1 MRKLFAPALL
11 LAFALLPS
19 GMMSGASWAADRDTC
34 IAYAGQAT
42 SKAVEDAMAVC
53 GYSGDAWN
61 PGDFIGHLNWCLGAS
76 AQTVKAEQDK
86 RQAAVAKCDKCK
98 TYASGAVAAQTM
110 NDPEEKLKTTYAPQG
125 VKGNPFPLPPMACGY
140 SGDAWSGDFNAH
152 ARWCAGVSED
162 DARRETEKRNGL
174 ITICEG
180 CRNYAH
186 RAVAS
191 YLAIWPKC
199 RHFWSNPSMSDPRWS
214 TDHRNHFQWCMS
226 LPNNSRFSRADGE
239 HRARDLV
246 IEACNT
252 SQSKAPL
259 TIQTPTSVEAV
270 KKGPAKRATKRDSSS
285 NTATAVDARKPSAD
299 AVKASTKKQSARQQQ
314 LGDGSARRRRQHSV
328 GRGQLGRRGERRGE
342 VAQRLG
348 RSGTF
353 VVGRWWWRQRRGGA
367 RDDAQPQYD
376 RSRRLARAAP
386 VICCNSYTQ
395 FTVCV

>member
-1 MRKLFAPALL
+1 MFKAFKSKAFISKSLIRPVLL
-11 LAFALLPS
+11 LVFALLPS
-19 GMMSGASWAADRDTC
+19 GIVRAADRDTC

-76 AQTVKAEQDK
+76 AQTVKAEQDS
-86 RQAAVAKCDKCK
+86 RQAALNKCDKCK
-98 TYASGAVAAQTM
+98 TYASQAVAAQTM
-110 NDPEEKLKTTYAPQG
+110 NDPDETLKTTYAPQG

-140 SGDAWSGDFNAH
+140 SGDAWSSNFNAH

-199 RHFWSNPSMSDPRWS
+199 RHFWANPSMSDPRWS

-226 LPNNSRFSRADGE
+226 LPNHSRFSRADNE

-246 IEACNT
+246 IEACNA

-270 KKGPAKRATKRDSSS
+270 KKGPAKRATKRDTGSS
-285 NTATAVDARKPSAD
+285 TATAVDARKPSSD
-299 AVKASTKKQSARQQQ
+299 AVKASTKKQSGGSSSSAMDR
-314 LGDGSARRRRQHSV
+314 LGGGSSSPSGGAGSGGAGSA
-328 GRGQLGRRGERRGE
+328 
-342 VAQRLG
+342 AAKA
-348 RSGTF
+348 RSGA
-353 VVGRWWWRQRRGGA
+353 GE
-367 RDDAQPQYD
+367 
-376 RSRRLARAAP
+376 AAP
-386 VICCNSYTQ
+386 SSSGGGGGSGAAVPATMLNRN
-395 FTVCV
+395 TVAPGGPPERLR

>member
-1 MRKLFAPALL
+1 MSKAFISKSFISKSLIRPALL
-11 LAFALLPS
+11 LVLALLPS
-19 GMMSGASWAADRDTC
+19 GVVRAADRDTC

-76 AQTVKAEQDK
+76 AQTVKAQQDS

-98 TYASGAVAAQTM
+98 GYASQAVTAQTL
-110 NDPEEKLKTTYAPQG
+110 NDPEEKIKATYAPKG
-125 VKGNPFPLPPMACGY
+125 VKGNAFQRPSMTCGY
-140 SGDAWSGDFNAH
+140 TGDAWSGDFNAH
-152 ARWCAGVSED
+152 ARWCAGVSDD
-162 DARRETEKRNGL
+162 DARRETEKRDGF
-174 ITICEG
+174 IKICEG
-180 CRNYAH
+180 CRDYAH

-226 LPNNSRFSRADGE
+226 LPNYSRFNQADRE

-259 TIQTPTSVEAV
+259 TIQTSTSVEAV
-270 KKGPAKRATKRDSSS
+270 KKGPAKRATKRDTGS
-285 NTATAVDARKPSAD
+285 NTATAVDARKPSTD
-299 AVKASTKKQSARQQQ
+299 AVKASTKKQSSGSSSSAMDR
-314 LGDGSARRRRQHSV
+314 LGGSSSSPSGGASSGGAGSAAARS
-328 GRGQLGRRGERRGE
+328 
-342 VAQRLG
+342 
-348 RSGTF
+348 RSGS
-353 VVGRWWWRQRRGGA
+353 GE
-367 RDDAQPQYD
+367 
-376 RSRRLARAAP
+376 AAP
-386 VICCNSYTQ
+386 ASSGGGGGGGSGAAVPATMLNRNT
-395 FTVCV
+395 TVPGGPTDRLR

>member
-1 MRKLFAPALL
+1 MFKAFKSKAFISKSLIRPVLL
-11 LAFALLPS
+11 LVFALLPS
-19 GMMSGASWAADRDTC
+19 GIVRAADRDTC

-61 PGDFIGHLNWCLGAS
+61 P
-76 AQTVKAEQDK
+76 AEQDS
-86 RQAAVAKCDKCK
+86 RQAALNKCDKCK
-98 TYASGAVAAQTM
+98 TYASQAVAAQTM
-110 NDPEEKLKTTYAPQG
+110 NDPDETLKTTYAPQG

-140 SGDAWSGDFNAH
+140 SGDAWSSNFNAH

-180 CRNYAH
+180 CRNYSH

-226 LPNNSRFSRADGE
+226 LPNSSRFSRADSE

-246 IEACNT
+246 IEACNA

-270 KKGPAKRATKRDSSS
+270 KKGPAKRATKRDTGSS
-285 NTATAVDARKPSAD
+285 TATAVDARKPSSD
-299 AVKASTKKQSARQQQ
+299 AVKASTKKQSGGSSSSAMDR
-314 LGDGSARRRRQHSV
+314 LGGGSSSPSGGAGSGGAGSA
-328 GRGQLGRRGERRGE
+328 
-342 VAQRLG
+342 AAKA
-348 RSGTF
+348 RSGA
-353 VVGRWWWRQRRGGA
+353 GE
-367 RDDAQPQYD
+367 
-376 RSRRLARAAP
+376 AAP
-386 VICCNSYTQ
+386 SSSGGGGGSGAAVPATMLNRN
-395 FTVCV
+395 TVAPGGPPERLR